1 MDGDAIDVGGRPL
14 VVRPMDPCFGEAL
27 VGFHETLSPATIRN
41 RFFAVHP
48 HLSAAEVVRFATVDH
63 DDREAFVVLDG
74 GEIVAVA
81 RFDRLGPGSA
91 RAEVAFVVADAWQHH
106 GVGAALLVRLAARA
120 RQLGITELVA
130 ETLVTNAAMQ
140 AVFRN
145 SGLPCTTH
153 FEDGVVQLSVVV

>member
-14 VVRPMDPCFGEAL
+14 VVRTMDPCFGEAL
-27 VGFHETLSPATIRN
+27 VAFHDGLSAATVRN
-41 RFFAVHP
+41 RFFTLHP
-48 HLSAAEVVRFATVDH
+48 HLSAAEVVRFCGVDH
-63 DDREAFVVLDG
+63 VDREAYAVFDG
-74 GEIVAVA
+74 AEIVAVA
-81 RFDRLGPGSA
+81 RFDRLGPGAA
-91 RAEVAFVVADAWQHH
+91 RAEAAFVVADAWQHH
-106 GVGAALLVRLAARA
+106 GLGAALLVRLAARA
-120 RQLGITELVA
+120 RELGITELVA